1 LTEMAKRYIDRS
13 SPRKKVDIAARLI
26 VPAARYTIIPCR
38 IVDRSEGG
46 TKVVMHVSFPLPCKL
61 FLLGDES
68 EDLYECERRWQNE
81 TEVGLKLI
89 DICVHSTRRTVLA
102 NAADAIVIGPPT
114 EVESTVSELLP
125 PGGGE
130 RPRRRPRPS
139 GNDAQ

>member
-1 LTEMAKRYIDRS
+1 MVKRYVERS

-26 VPAARYTIIPCR
+26 VPAARYTIVPCR
-38 IVDRSEGG
+38 IVDRSDGG
-46 TKVVMHVSFPLPCKL
+46 VKVVMHVSFPLPCKL

-89 DICVHSTRRTVLA
+89 DICVHSTRKTVMA
-102 NAADAIVIGPPT
+102 NAADAIVLQPPT

-125 PGGGE
+125 PGGGG